1 MRRRIVIP
9 QRKRIFLGCE
19 GESEQSYGALLSRI
33 VGAQRQDFFL
43 DTVLLRPGGGDPLAL
58 VELAAKKKKLGE
70 KKGDYAAAFAL
81 IDSDKRGV
89 AAQRDQQALALA
101 VTAGLTMIW
110 QEPCHEAL
118 LLRHFPNAQ
127 QLKPQSTALAISAL
141 RDKWAGYT
149 KGMPAAK
156 VAAEIDAT
164 ALRRARRV
172 EPGLND
178 LLVELSFQ

>member
-9 QRKRIFLGCE
+9 QRKRVFLGCE

-33 VGAQRQDFFL
+33 VGVQRQDFFL

-81 IDSDKRGV
+81 IDSDKRGIV
-89 AAQRDQQALALA
+89 PHRDQQALVLA
-101 VTAGLTMIW
+101 DTAGLTIIW

-118 LLRHFPNAQ
+118 LLRHYPNAQ
-127 QLKPQSTALAISAL
+127 QLKPQSTALAIAAL
-141 RDKWAGYT
+141 KGKWADYT

-156 VAAEIDAT
+156 LATVIDA
-164 ALRRARRV
+164 AGLRRARGV
-172 EPGLND
+172 EPGLNA